1 VTNREYALGELA
13 SRLSARLVGGDPGLR
28 IHGVASLTAAVPGQV
43 SHLSSAAYR
52 SQLPTTAASAVILA
66 EADLPLRQGAALVVE
81 RPYLAFARAT
91 QLFAHPYE
99 LAPAA
104 ATSATID
111 ATAEVDPS
119 AVIGAGARVGA
130 RTRIGARARLHA
142 NAVIGEDCVLDDDV
156 EIMPNAVLYARVRI
170 GARSIVHAGSVIGA
184 DGFGFTPDERGWL
197 ETIAQLGGVVIGSD
211 VSVGACTTIDRGALE
226 DTVIGD
232 GVKIDNQVQIGHNT
246 RIGDHTLI
254 CGCVGIV
261 GSTRIGRHCVLAGGV
276 GIGGDLPVELCD
288 GVVVSAMTHVSAS
301 ITTPGV
307 YSGGVLHGAN
317 RQWKRNA
324 LRFQH
329 LDELARR
336 VARLERRFDQSA
348 SDEHRD
354 IQREPDPT

>member
-28 IHGVASLTAAVPGQV
+28 IHGVASLTAAGPGQV

-52 SQLPTTAASAVILA
+52 SQLPKTAASAVILA
-66 EADLPLRQGAALVVE
+66 ESDLPLRQGAALVVE

-91 QLFAHPYE
+91 QLFARPYE
-99 LAPAA
+99 ITGAGA
-104 ATSATID
+104 SASID
-111 ATAEVDPS
+111 PSADVDPG
-119 AVIGAGARVGA
+119 AVIGAGARIGA
-130 RTRIGARARLHA
+130 RTRIGARVRVHA
-142 NAVIGEDCVLDDDV
+142 NVVIGEDCVLADDV
-156 EIMPNAVLYARVRI
+156 EIMPNAVVYARVRI

-184 DGFGFTPDERGWL
+184 DGFGFTPDERGHL

-211 VSVGACTTIDRGALE
+211 VSIGACTTIDRGALE

-246 RIGDHTLI
+246 QIGDHTVI

-261 GSTRIGRHCVLAGGV
+261 GSTRIGRHCLLAGGV
-276 GIGGDLPVELCD
+276 GVGGDLPVELVD

-301 ITTPGV
+301 ITRPGV
-307 YSGGVLHGAN
+307 YSGGVLHNTN

-336 VARLERRFDQSA
+336 VARLERRFQQTVPGDS
-348 SDEHRD
+348 SD
-354 IQREPDPT
+354 IQREPDPI